1 MIDSIPV
8 GQLQKILDDAVASG
22 EECGLEL
29 AIFHRGRLAADL
41 CAGYADAARTRP
53 VTPETPFPLFSSG
66 KALAVT
72 AFHMLMEETGTAY
85 TEKVSR
91 FWPEFTGDGKEDL
104 QILHVLSHRTGLHL
118 LPGVPDTSPQ
128 LADWPYMVRKMEQ
141 ARPRWTP
148 GTKCGYQGIT
158 FAWLLGELAFRIR
171 RVPFQAYI
179 REKLLLPLGV
189 EKQLFFGIP
198 EAFDRDTAEIDDSA
212 FGGKPCWTK
221 NFISQAVLRRGF
233 IPSANAIGT
242 ARAAAKVFNAIIH
255 APLLKSETLE
265 NATRLWRAPDDPVP
279 PAPGRNSASATSSPA
294 GRPGGATSSATAAP
308 PARNSFSASPKTWP
322 CASSKTASCPPTPS
336 TPCATG
342 SPGLSAFPPAF
353 GKRPGGHG
361 FGETREAAA

>member
-279 PAPGRNSASATSSPA
+279 PGAWEKFGLGYVLPCWETRG
-294 GRPGGATSSATAAP
+294 GDIFGHGGAAGAELLFCKSEDLALCFVKNRILPSHP
-308 PARNSFSASPKTWP
+308 VHPVRDRISRSLGL
-322 CASSKTASCPPTPS
+322 TP
-336 TPCATG
+336 
-342 SPGLSAFPPAF
+342 
-353 GKRPGGHG
+353 RVW
-361 FGETREAAA
+361 